1 MVAAI
6 KWEGASSATEIM
18 TTALN
23 SLADNTITAASTEVN
38 GSTALDTFMWFELNV
53 TFGVAPDDNNP
64 TVDLYVTEAPDGTNY
79 ASAPVTGGADQDQLF
94 LDAVPVRKVTS
105 AQRIIVG
112 PFPAPPHKFKVYADN
127 QTGQSMAASGNT
139 IDIYVNNLESQ

>member
-6 KWEGASSATEIM
+6 KWEGTSSATEIM

-23 SLADNTITAASTEVN
+23 SLADNTISAASTEVDN
-38 GSTALDTFMWFELNV
+38 STGLNTFMWFELNAI
-53 TFGVAPDDNNP
+53 FGTSPDDANP
-64 TVDLYVTEAPDGTNY
+64 TVDLYIIQAPDGTNY
-79 ASAPVTGGADQDQLF
+79 ASAPITGGVDQDHLI
-94 LDAVPVRKVTS
+94 LVNIPVRKVTS
-105 AQRIIVG
+105 AQRLVVG
-112 PFPAPPHKFKVYADN
+112 PFPAPPHKIKVYADN